1 MRNGIVACVDT
12 KPVQIRDV
20 PVDALDVMR
29 TRAAAEGMSLA
40 AYLRRM
46 VVEAAAQPTVAEV
59 LARAARRTDGGL
71 TMADIVAATRA
82 GRGE

>member
-1 MRNGIVACVDT
+1 MET
-12 KPVQIRDV
+12 KPIQIRDV

-29 TRAAAEGMSLA
+29 IRAAAEGMSLA
-40 AYLRRM
+40 SYLRRM
-46 VVEAAAQPTVAEV
+46 VIEAAAQPTVAEV
-59 LARAARRTDGGL
+59 LARAAQRPAAGL